1 MVLQDYV
8 SEYRE
13 KTRESAKLFAKS
25 AELHVNGVSHNIRYY
40 DPYPF
45 VVRSSA
51 GASLEDVDGNRY
63 TDYWMG
69 HWVLILGHTSDR
81 IAEALGE
88 QISQGWMYGTVNEQT
103 IRLSELISKAVPVS
117 EKIRYVPSGAEAAM
131 YAVRLARSVTGR
143 GVIAKVDGGW
153 HGYSSDLLKSVNW
166 PFAEPESAGMVNGT
180 KIVSIPYNNL
190 EESLSILRECA
201 GDLAGVIIEPI
212 LGSGGCIPAT
222 REYLAGIEEFAHKNG
237 SLFILDEVV
246 TGFRLRYGCL
256 YPTMGLDPDIVTLG
270 KIVGGGMPIGAICGK
285 DEIMRHADTTGK
297 KKSERSY
304 VGGGTFSANPMSMT
318 AGYETLNHLRTKRSV
333 YSRINALGETARTEL
348 ARIFDGRAV
357 VTGEGSMFITHFPRD
372 GAATITDGLQAARC
386 DRQMHQNYHFKMIAH
401 DGIFFLPGMMGA
413 ISDAHTKDD
422 IKRMVLASED
432 FVCELPAS

>member
-1 MVLQDYV
+1 MQDYV

-13 KTRESAKLFAKS
+13 KTRVSAKLFSKS
-25 AELHVNGVSHNIRYY
+25 VRLHVNGVSHDIRHYE
-40 DPYPF
+40 PYPF
-45 VVRSSA
+45 VTRSSA
-51 GASLEDVDGNRY
+51 GSGLVDVDGNTY

-69 HWVLILGHTSDR
+69 HWSLILGHANDR
-81 IAEALGE
+81 IAETLSE
-88 QISQGWMYGTVNEQT
+88 QISHGWMYGAVNEQT
-103 IRLSELISKAVPVS
+103 IRLSELISKAVTVS
-117 EKIRYVPSGAEAAM
+117 EKIRYVSSGTEATM
-131 YAVRLARSVTGR
+131 YAVRLARSATGR
-143 GVIAKVDGGW
+143 SVIAKIDGGW
-153 HGYSSDLLKSVNW
+153 HGYASDLLKNVSW
-166 PFAEPESAGMVNGT
+166 PFAEPESAGMVDGT

-212 LGSGGCIPAT
+212 LGGGGCIPAS
-222 REYLAGIEEFAHKNG
+222 EDYLAGIEEFVHKNG
-237 SLFILDEVV
+237 SLFILDEIV
-246 TGFRLRYGCL
+246 TGFRFRYGCL

-270 KIVGGGMPIGAICGK
+270 KIAGGGMSIGIICGK
-285 DEIMRHADTTGK
+285 DEIMRHADATGK

-304 VGGGTFSANPMSMT
+304 VGGGTFSANPISMT

-333 YSRINALGETARTEL
+333 YSKINALGETTRTEL

-357 VTGEGSMFITHFPRD
+357 VTGKGSFLMTHFPKD
-372 GAATITDGLQAARC
+372 GAVTITDGLQAARC
-386 DRQMHQNYHFKMIAH
+386 DWQMLHDYHFKMIAH
-401 DGIFFLPGMMGA
+401 DGIFFLPGKLGA